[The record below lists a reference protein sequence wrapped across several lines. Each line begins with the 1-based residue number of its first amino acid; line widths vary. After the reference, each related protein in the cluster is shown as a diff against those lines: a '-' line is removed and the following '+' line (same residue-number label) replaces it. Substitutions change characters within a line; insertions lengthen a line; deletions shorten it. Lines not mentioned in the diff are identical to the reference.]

1 MGPFGLGAAG
11 GARIAPEVERALRE
25 EVWEVVGKLLDERR
39 LLAPRPEDEDLIRGA
54 VRERVVAY
62 QRRAAAAGE
71 PLLPQPERLEQ
82 RLFDRLLRLG
92 PLEPLMRLEGVEEIL
107 VNGPWRVLCVQDGR
121 KRLVPEIQFEDDE
134 ELRALVK
141 RIVGPLGKRLDEG
154 SPMVDVR
161 LPDGSRLH
169 AVIPPAAS
177 RWTCVTIRRFV
188 LRAHSLD
195 ELVALDTL
203 SPAAAGF
210 LDAAVQAGVNIVV
223 SGGTAGG
230 KTTLVNALGAS
241 IASDQ
246 ERICTVE
253 DTPELTLDRILPD
266 CVALQARPGN
276 VEGAGEIRIRDL
288 VRNALRMR
296 PSRIVVGEVRGP
308 EALDMLQAMN
318 TGHEGSLVD
327 LGAALRHGIR
337 VWAPGDRQHRT
348 ADARRP
354 NVLRRRADSP
364 RLGPLRPAP
373 QRGDDDRGRSPGVR
387 RPAGR
392 HAARDR
398 RPLPRRPGRLAG
410 NLRTES
416 REGPPT
422 GRTDAHPPRPHLAR
436 SAARATL
443 GRSRAREPGRGPAGR
458 RRGYPA
464 RRRRGGLS

>member
-1 MGPFGLGAAG
+1 
-11 GARIAPEVERALRE
+11 VERALRE

-54 VRERVVAY
+54 VRECVVAY

-71 PLLPQPERLEQ
+71 PLLPQSERLEQ

-107 VNGPWRVLCVQDGR
+107 VNGPWRVLCVQHGH

-318 TGHEGSLVD
+318 TGHEGSLSTVHANSARD
-327 LGAALRHGIR
+327 ALDRLVTLATMAEEHIP
-337 VWAPGDRQHRT
+337 APALMRMVARTIQLVVHLRYEHRT
-348 ADARRP
+348 
-354 NVLRRRADSP
+354 
-364 RLGPLRPAP
+364 
-373 QRGDDDRGRSPGVR
+373 
-387 RPAGR
+387 
-392 HAARDR
+392 
-398 RPLPRRPGRLAG
+398 
-410 NLRTES
+410 
-416 REGPPT
+416 
-422 GRTDAHPPRPHLAR
+422 
-436 SAARATL
+436 
-443 GRSRAREPGRGPAGR
+443 GR
-458 RRGYPA
+458 RRVARIFEVTGQEGDVITGNDLWELDPA
-464 RRRRGGLS
+464 GDRLRWTGIQPRCLAQIADRGVPYSLPPAAETEAVA